1 MKSKTVA
8 SIVRHVASKVPSVGV
23 EGQEEV
29 KTAEQEEKEHEAKRS
44 RRAHRKEAQE
54 RGEEVIEDEGVT
66 TSASEEERCE
76 QLYDQIAWP
85 LGKIYGHPYDAFKL
99 ALTCVYIW
107 HALLFTVCH
116 CVYRFKIVS
125 RTPFLVNCNLPYL
138 PQLSTS

>member
-8 SIVRHVASKVPSVGV
+8 SIIRHVASKIPSVGV
-23 EGQEEV
+23 EGQEEA

-54 RGEEVIEDEGVT
+54 RGEEVVEDEGAT

-99 ALTCVYIW
+99 ALT
-107 HALLFTVCH
+107 
-116 CVYRFKIVS
+116 
-125 RTPFLVNCNLPYL
+125 
-138 PQLSTS
+138 